1 MLLLGSSN
9 THLQAKL
16 SYHYSIYVLSVR
28 LIEALT
34 SPFFSRIGPVQECIS
49 AEYERIHVLARNHAC
64 TWRWRRAHARPSC
77 IKLSGTSEQN
87 ESGRIRQLKFH
98 CVSPSLSVCSS
109 LFFTGKIETLLL
121 GEVFL
126 VPGSDEL
133 FFVNRSC
140 CATKP
145 DICQIQRPEVGGTVV
160 YA

>member
-49 AEYERIHVLARNHAC
+49 AEYERIHVLARNHTC

-121 GEVFL
+121 WLHNDQARVTEEHL
-126 VPGSDEL
+126 QAPTPNQISERQSHSSKGS
-133 FFVNRSC
+133 
-140 CATKP
+140 
-145 DICQIQRPEVGGTVV
+145 
-160 YA
+160 